1 MTRPFRRAR
10 PAPEAE
16 PVQQLDV
23 YLVGTA
29 YSGTTH
35 LGGLLAANFGSF
47 YAGELG
53 RLPGYVERY
62 KLFADPVGCLRC
74 AGEGHPCPVWTDSV
88 VADVEAAGPPLLMR
102 RLREL
107 TGASVIVDGSKLPA
121 WLQATLN
128 GRDGTDARMV
138 VLLTARSPLSY
149 AMSALGATGQPLWLA
164 LREWRDIYI
173 DAMRT
178 ATRTQ
183 LPIFVVRNEEVR
195 ADPATVLDRL
205 APVLGWPDRV
215 RQVAPAGPTHSV
227 GGNAFVQSEFKPDAH
242 SVLRES
248 GLALGEPLDS
258 ATLDLVTKAASV
270 GSLQRPRDAETA
282 RLWVQ
287 AVIDCPGLMEIAQ
300 TLGYEMGRE
309 LEQFVAS
316 SGS

>member
-1 MTRPFRRAR
+1 MTRPFRKAR
-10 PAPEAE
+10 PAREAE

-88 VADVEAAGPPLLMR
+88 VAEVEAAGPPLLMR

-107 TGASVIVDGSKLPA
+107 TGASVIIDGSKLPA

-128 GRDGTDARMV
+128 GRDGADARMV
-138 VLLTARSPLSY
+138 ILLTTRSPLSY

-215 RQVAPAGPTHSV
+215 RQVAPP
-227 GGNAFVQSEFKPDAH
+227 
-242 SVLRES
+242 LRLTAS
-248 GLALGEPLDS
+248 A
-258 ATLDLVTKAASV
+258 ATLSC
-270 GSLQRPRDAETA
+270 R
-282 RLWVQ
+282 
-287 AVIDCPGLMEIAQ
+287 
-300 TLGYEMGRE
+300 
-309 LEQFVAS
+309 AS
-316 SGS
+316 SSPMPTASCMSQGSPSANRSIPRPWTSSPKPRPSAPCSGPGMPRRPGSGCRP